1 MTDTSWL
8 PPEKPAELT
17 ERRIISAILD
27 GSFAIDSFL
36 PAERELAEQ
45 LGVTRPT
52 LREAL
57 QRLARDG
64 WLEIR
69 QGKPTRVRKYSEEGN
84 LAVLAAIA
92 QHQNQLPADF
102 VPNLLYVRI
111 LMAPAY
117 TQLAVQH
124 DPKRISTFLGNIQS
138 LDENPLAFSVFDWQL
153 HHTLTIAS
161 KNSVFTLILNGF
173 QNLYSEMGNL
183 YFSHPEALAHSRTW
197 YTGLQ
202 DSIKQEDPE
211 MAARLTEKIMKESL
225 DLWNRIID
233 KHSREVK

>member
-1 MTDTSWL
+1 MTNSSWL

-17 ERRIISAILD
+17 ERRIITAILD
-27 GSFAIDSFL
+27 GSFPVDSFL

-84 LAVLAAIA
+84 LAVLAAMA
-92 QHQNQLPADF
+92 QHQNHLPSDF

-117 TQLAVQH
+117 TRLAIQR
-124 DPKRISTFLGNIQS
+124 DPNRISTFLQNTSS
-138 LDENPLAFSVFDWQL
+138 LDEDPVAFSVFDWQL

-161 KNSVFTLILNGF
+161 ENSVFTLILNGF
-173 QNLYSEMGNL
+173 QNLYSEMGNF
-183 YFSHPEALAHSRTW
+183 YFSLPEARVHSRTW

-202 DSIKQEDPE
+202 ESIKKSDPE
-211 MAARLTEKIMKESL
+211 MAARLTEKIMRESL
-225 DLWNRIID
+225 ELWNKSINRQV
-233 KHSREVK
+233 H

>member
-17 ERRIISAILD
+17 ERRIITAILD
-27 GSFAIDSFL
+27 GTFAMDSFL

-69 QGKPTRVRKYSEEGN
+69 QGKLTRVRKYSEEGN

-92 QHQNQLPADF
+92 QHQNHLPADF

-111 LMAPAY
+111 LMAPTY
-117 TQLAVQH
+117 TRLAILN
-124 DPKRISTFLGNIQS
+124 DPERISSFLQNIQS
-138 LDENPLAFSVFDWQL
+138 LDEDPVAFSVFDWQL

-161 KNSVFTLILNGF
+161 ENSVFTLILNGF
-173 QNLYSEMGNL
+173 QNLYSEMGNF
-183 YFSHPEALAHSRTW
+183 YFSHSEARAHSRTW
-197 YTGLQ
+197 YAGLQ
-202 DSIKQEDPE
+202 ESINKADPE

-225 DLWNRIID
+225 ELWNKTID
-233 KHSREVK
+233 RQVN